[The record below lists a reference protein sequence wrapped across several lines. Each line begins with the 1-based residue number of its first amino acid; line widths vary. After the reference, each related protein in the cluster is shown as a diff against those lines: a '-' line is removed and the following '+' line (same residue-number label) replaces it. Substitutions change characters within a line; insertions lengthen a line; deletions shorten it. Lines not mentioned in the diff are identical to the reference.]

1 MTQKELIRQE
11 IERRKKIL
19 EESTYYLDNS
29 QQALGYSFAI
39 DDFKEFIDS
48 LPEDASCVYD
58 TNKLTPTPSV
68 NIEDVAR
75 VQFASHAHVFDRKRK
90 AVFDWEQFKEVAGIF
105 YGFGKRDSL
114 PEEKSSD
121 DLEEAA
127 KEYADK
133 HGFRVPYDG
142 SNNYYDDVD
151 VKASKEGFLAGAEW
165 QREQLLKGS
174 PLPEDTVLFQKG
186 VEEGKRLM
194 MENAVEGYVTLTLTG
209 VLTVA
214 ATIKEGDNIGIGD
227 KVKII
232 IVKKEE

>member
-11 IERRKKIL
+11 IERL
-19 EESTYYLDNS
+19 ENMDYPCDTSEQATGFYNALDRLS
-29 QQALGYSFAI
+29 A
-39 DDFKEFIDS
+39 FIDS
-48 LPEDASCVYD
+48 LTDDASCIYD

-114 PEEKSSD
+114 PDEKPSD

-127 KEYADK
+127 ESYRRKSCNAAMIPPLDGPTNEY
-133 HGFRVPYDG
+133 GG
-142 SNNYYDDVD
+142 S
-151 VKASKEGFLAGAEW
+151 VKDAFIAGAEW
-165 QREQLLKGS
+165 QKQQMMKEA
-174 PLPEDTVLFQKG
+174 
-186 VEEGKRLM
+186 VEV
-194 MENAVEGYVTLTLTG
+194 AVEGYIGGDG
-209 VLTVA
+209 VYVSIDLPTR
-214 ATIKEGDNIGIGD
+214 IKVDEGD

-232 IVKKEE
+232 IVMQ